1 MVQPGS
7 GARRSAKARIAATG
21 TLGFFRRQGTDMTR
35 LQGKTAVAVAMLAA
49 VPVGAA
55 AQNTAVSYGTN
66 WVAQAEHGGFYQAV
80 ADGTYAACGLDVTVV
95 PGGPQV
101 NNAAQLLAGR
111 IDFYMGGTLDAF
123 FGVQEG
129 LPLVNVAAMFQKEP
143 QVILTHP
150 GAAATFADIQKL
162 PTLLIADGGY
172 VSFYQW
178 MKTAY
183 GFTDE
188 QRVPYTFNAAP
199 FIADPQSAMQ
209 GYLSSEPL
217 VVEQEGG
224 FVPDVWLIADAGY
237 TAYSTTIQTLAATV
251 AERPEVVQC
260 FVDGSIKGWYNYL
273 YNDNAAANAMIMA
286 DNPDMS
292 QDKIDYAIAKMKEA
306 GIVDSGDALTLGVG
320 AMTDERMADFYGKM
334 VAAGVLP
341 EGLDISSSYTRQFVN
356 KGVGLDLRPAE

>member
-1 MVQPGS
+1 MMTT
-7 GARRSAKARIAATG
+7 AR
-21 TLGFFRRQGTDMTR
+21 MM
-35 LQGKTAVAVAMLAA
+35 TAVLIAGAAPAAAVA
-49 VPVGAA
+49 
-55 AQNTAVSYGTN
+55 QNVAVSYGTN

-80 ADGTYAACGLDVTVV
+80 ADGTYAACGLDVTIV

-111 IDFYMGGTLDAF
+111 IDFYMGGTLDSF

-143 QVILTHP
+143 QVLLTHP
-150 GAAATFADIQKL
+150 GAVSSFEEMKTL
-162 PTLLIADGGY
+162 PRLLIADGGY
-172 VSFYQW
+172 VSYYQW
-178 MKTAY
+178 MKSAF

-217 VVEQEGG
+217 VVETEGG

-237 TAYSTTIQTLAATV
+237 TSYSTTIQTLAQTV

-260 FVDGSIKGWYNYL
+260 FVDGSIIGWYNYL
-273 YNDNAAANAMIMA
+273 YNDNSAANALIMQ

-306 GIVDSGDALTLGVG
+306 GIVDSGDALTLGIG
-320 AMTDERMADFYGKM
+320 AMTDERMADFQAKM

-341 EGLDISSSYTRQFVN
+341 EGLDISPSYTLAFVN
-356 KGVGLDLRPAE
+356 KGVGMDLRPAE

>member
-1 MVQPGS
+1 
-7 GARRSAKARIAATG
+7 
-21 TLGFFRRQGTDMTR
+21 MTH
-35 LQGKTAVAVAMLAA
+35 QQKTVTALVAVVAGLPMSAF
-49 VPVGAA
+49 
-55 AQNTAVSYGTN
+55 AQNVAVSYGTN

-80 ADGTYAACGLDVTVV
+80 ADGTYAACGLDVTIV

-101 NNAAQLLAGR
+101 NNAAQLLAGN

-143 QVILTHP
+143 QILLTHP
-150 GAAATFADIQKL
+150 GAVSSFEEIKSL
-162 PTLLIADGGY
+162 PTLLISDGGY
-172 VSFYQW
+172 VSYYQW
-178 MKTAY
+178 MKSAY

-199 FIADPQSAMQ
+199 FIADPMSAMQ

-217 VVEQEGG
+217 VVETEGG
-224 FVPDVWLIADAGY
+224 FTPDVWLIADAGY
-237 TAYSTTIQTLAATV
+237 TSYSTTIQTLAATV

-260 FVDGSIKGWYNYL
+260 FVDGSIIGWYNYL
-273 YNDNAAANAMIMA
+273 FNDNSAANALIMQ
-286 DNPDMS
+286 DNPDMT
-292 QDKIDYAIAKMKEA
+292 QELIDYAIEKMKEA
-306 GIVDSGDALTLGVG
+306 GIVDSGDALTLGIG

-341 EGLDISSSYTRQFVN
+341 EGIDIAQSYTLQFIN
-356 KGVGLDLRPAE
+356 KGVGMDLKPAE

>member
-1 MVQPGS
+1 MTTT
-7 GARRSAKARIAATG
+7 ARTMTAAMAA
-21 TLGFFRRQGTDMTR
+21 L
-35 LQGKTAVAVAMLAA
+35 AVL
-49 VPVGAA
+49 PAA
-55 AQNTAVSYGTN
+55 ARAENVAVSYGTN

-80 ADGTYAACGLDVTVV
+80 ADGTYAACGLDVTIV

-162 PTLLIADGGY
+162 PTILIADGGY

-178 MKTAY
+178 MKTAF

-224 FVPDVWLIADAGY
+224 FTPDVWLIADAGY

-260 FVDGSIKGWYNYL
+260 FVDGSIIGWNNYL
-273 YNDNAAANAMIMA
+273 YHDNSAANAMIMR
-286 DNPDMS
+286 DNPDMT
-292 QDKIDYAIAKMKEA
+292 QDNIDYAIAKMKEA
-306 GIVDSGDALTLGVG
+306 GIVDSGDSLTLGVG

-341 EGLDISSSYTRQFVN
+341 EGLDISASYTLHFVTT
-356 KGVGLDLRPAE
+356 GGGLDLRRAE